1 MWDPVVIGRRGG
13 RSKSTR
19 KVAAAR
25 RNAILGGAK
34 GGRPPKLP
42 PRPEGLFPPQGSTFE
57 QAKQHAHKFIEYY
70 AELAAKKNMM
80 VEPWF
85 TEEEI
90 LKSLKRMGRHDLVA
104 KRKKLPK
111 PTEAQRRNRAE
122 LERLIKKKVGHPA
135 AKSPS

>member
-13 RSKSTR
+13 RSKSAR

-80 VEPWF
+80 VEHFF
-85 TEEEI
+85 TEQEI
-90 LKSLKRMGRHDLVA
+90 LQTLKRMGRNDLVA
-104 KRKKLPK
+104 RWKKRPK
-111 PTEAQRRNRAE
+111 PSEAQRRNIAWLLRRIQRE
-122 LERLIKKKVGHPA
+122 YGQQDT
-135 AKSPS
+135 